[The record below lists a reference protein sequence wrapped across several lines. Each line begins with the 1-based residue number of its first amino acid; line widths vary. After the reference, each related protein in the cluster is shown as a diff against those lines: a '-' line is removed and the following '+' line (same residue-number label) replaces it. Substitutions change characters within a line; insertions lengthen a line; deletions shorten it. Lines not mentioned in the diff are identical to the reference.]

1 MANEP
6 SYASAAKTQLHD
18 EQNQRDTR
26 QLPID
31 KVGVRGVRF
40 PIQVQDRAHVVQN
53 TIATVGLFVDLP
65 MEFKGTHMS
74 RFIEVLHSHGG
85 IIHVENIPDL
95 LARMQERLKANTSHL
110 EMDFPYFITKQAP
123 ATGQEGLMDYT
134 VRFEANATGSDI
146 DFVMILRV
154 AVTTLCPCSK

>member
-6 SYASAAKTQLHD
+6 STTPLHAA
-18 EQNQRDTR
+18 QNTR
-26 QLPID
+26 GTRELPID

-40 PIQVQDRAHVVQN
+40 PIQVRDRAHVVQN

-74 RFIEVLHSHGG
+74 RFIEVLHSHGEM
-85 IIHVENIPDL
+85 IHVENIPDL

-110 EMDFPYFITKQAP
+110 DMEFPYFITKPPP
-123 ATGQEGLMDYT
+123 ATRPEG
-134 VRFEANATGSDI
+134 
-146 DFVMILRV
+146 
-154 AVTTLCPCSK
+154 